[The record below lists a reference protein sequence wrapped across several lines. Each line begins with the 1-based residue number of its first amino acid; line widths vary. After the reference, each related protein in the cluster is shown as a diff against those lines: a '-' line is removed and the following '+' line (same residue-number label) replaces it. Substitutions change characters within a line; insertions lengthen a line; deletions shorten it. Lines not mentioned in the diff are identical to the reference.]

1 LLKPNLGAIKMLGQ
15 IGASKVGSV
24 NVKTT
29 SHTGLSIEHWADR
42 CLERI
47 IYVAP
52 ESQSII
58 KEQAEAYREQIRTLL
73 IYHMAQAIKSDRTT
87 LYNLFLRQ
95 GHRDMAEIL
104 QKL

>member
-1 LLKPNLGAIKMLGQ
+1 MLGQ

-24 NVKTT
+24 SVKTT

-52 ESQSII
+52 DSDSIL
-58 KEQAEAYREQIRTLL
+58 KEQAQEYRERIRTIL
-73 IYHMAQAIKSDRTT
+73 IHFMGQAIKSDRTT
-87 LYNLFLRQ
+87 LYNLFAKQ
-95 GHRDMAEIL
+95 GHGDMAEIL
-104 QKL
+104 RKL